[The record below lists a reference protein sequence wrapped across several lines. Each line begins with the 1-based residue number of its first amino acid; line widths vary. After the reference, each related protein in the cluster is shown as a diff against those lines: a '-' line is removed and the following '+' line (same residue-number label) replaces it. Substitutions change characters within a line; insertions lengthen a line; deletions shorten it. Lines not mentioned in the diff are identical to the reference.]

1 MSYQSLSYLFLSSA
15 AVLLVTAAEASAQ
28 TCTTAPSC
36 SELGYTKS
44 ASQCSG
50 KTMLYCPFDKTKV
63 FCEDGS
69 SCDSLGFTDIVSE
82 CPGSYVKCPTDA
94 TKGKCDFEAS
104 PGDLKYSL
112 RTSDHNGWLLCN
124 GRVYDKDKYPE
135 LYSAISGSFGSN
147 LPNYSGYFLKAAA
160 YSYASSFKTAQ
171 QAGLPNITGNISGIV
186 VYSGAMSTRSGAF
199 ASTPVPSITKN
210 ATGNDTRGWWNDAG
224 YVYFDASRS
233 NSIYGRSSTVIPQN
247 YSANVFIYA
256 GRIKESSRAEL
267 SCEQGDF
274 YNSDGTCTSSA
285 SGKTVVGLVFGF
297 SSTSTESSITLI
309 TGGGATASSADA
321 ADQVCKAS
329 GGYLPYSS
337 LGSYISLVNKNS
349 SKIPT
354 SSTGIYKTYTGRKYY
369 NGTYGYYT
377 CSTSSCSLQSSSTLL
392 SNIYYYCVKTIKVA
406 K

>member
-50 KTMLYCPFDKTKV
+50 KTILYCPFDKTKV

-124 GRVYDKDKYPE
+124 GRSYSSSQYPE
-135 LYSAISGSFGSN
+135 LYAAISGSFGSK
-147 LPNYSGYFLKAAA
+147 LPSYSGYFLKAAA
-160 YSYASSFKTAQ
+160 TSSAYSFKTAQ
-171 QAGLPNITGNISGIV
+171 QAGLPNIRGTISGIV
-186 VYSGAMSTRSGAF
+186 VYPGAMSTRSGAF

-210 ATGNDTRGWWNDAG
+210 ATGNTTSGWWNDGG
-224 YVYFDASRS
+224 YVYFDASKS
-233 NSIYGRSSTVIPQN
+233 NSIYGRSSTVTPQN

-256 GRIKESSRAEL
+256 GRK
-267 SCEQGDF
+267 
-274 YNSDGTCTSSA
+274 
-285 SGKTVVGLVFGF
+285 
-297 SSTSTESSITLI
+297 
-309 TGGGATASSADA
+309 
-321 ADQVCKAS
+321 
-329 GGYLPYSS
+329 
-337 LGSYISLVNKNS
+337 KN
-349 SKIPT
+349 
-354 SSTGIYKTYTGRKYY
+354 
-369 NGTYGYYT
+369 
-377 CSTSSCSLQSSSTLL
+377 
-392 SNIYYYCVKTIKVA
+392 
-406 K
+406 